1 MSYAPNTIC
10 PSLYRDSAVES
21 STRNGRLPTAE
32 PHGKTWLRKDIDA
45 VIRLSNTYD
54 DFIRLMKQKGYEIKG
69 DS

>member
-10 PSLYRDSAVES
+10 PSLYRVLSQYVEA
-21 STRNGRLPTAE
+21 RDR
-32 PHGKTWLRKDIDA
+32 LRKDIDA

-54 DFIRLMKQKGYEIKG
+54 DFIRLVKQKGYEIKG